1 MSDKFTDFD
10 IAKRLGDTVQTLHD
24 TYAHW
29 FKQADKKIIDFMNTD
44 AKDNIKA
51 DNSSEGDKYSE
62 LIELK
67 KLLDMGIVTQD
78 EFNQKKK
85 QVLGI

>member
-10 IAKRLGDTVQTLHD
+10 IAKRLGDTISTLHN

-29 FKQADKKIIDFMNTD
+29 FKQADKNIIEFMNTD
-44 AKDNIKA
+44 AKERNKSD
-51 DNSSEGDKYSE
+51 DPEKYSE

-67 KLLDMGIVTQD
+67 KLLDMGIITQE

-85 QVLGI
+85 QVLGL